1 MSQKSISKF
10 FQRIYFLMFIGLIL
24 SGIIALI
31 FSSSQS
37 LSSYLFSNPF
47 LLFFLIIIE
56 LILVFAISGIIKR
69 LSSKTALILFLIY
82 SVINGVVLSS
92 IFLVYTASSIAF
104 TFFAVSSM
112 FAVLAIYG
120 FYTELDLSSFGPV
133 LFGALIA
140 LIITSIANFFLNSS
154 SLDFFISIIGIILFC
169 AITLYDNQKFK
180 NIAYSSS
187 EKVLNSLAVIAA
199 LNLYLDF
206 VNLFLFLLRFLGR
219 KK

>member
-1 MSQKSISKF
+1 
-10 FQRIYFLMFIGLIL
+10 MFIGLIL

-82 SVINGVVLSS
+82 SVIDGVVLSS

-140 LIITSIANFFLNSS
+140 LIITSIANFFL
-154 SLDFFISIIGIILFC
+154 
-169 AITLYDNQKFK
+169 K
-180 NIAYSSS
+180 
-187 EKVLNSLAVIAA
+187 
-199 LNLYLDF
+199 
-206 VNLFLFLLRFLGR
+206 
-219 KK
+219 